1 MLASE
6 PDHPFVFAE
15 LIPYYHDRRRP
26 LLEPVDFPFR
36 FSSFLSTMDPVQ
48 LQATLSNLQAELQR
62 QRDEITFLRTILTT
76 KASAKPKPSL
86 PDPEK
91 FTGQAYKFD
100 TWLPSIK
107 AKMRVDGEAIGDAT
121 AQFYYVYLNL
131 DSAAQAMVLPQLS
144 QAETS
149 PN

>member
-1 MLASE
+1 
-6 PDHPFVFAE
+6 
-15 LIPYYHDRRRP
+15 
-26 LLEPVDFPFR
+26 
-36 FSSFLSTMDPVQ
+36 MDPVQ